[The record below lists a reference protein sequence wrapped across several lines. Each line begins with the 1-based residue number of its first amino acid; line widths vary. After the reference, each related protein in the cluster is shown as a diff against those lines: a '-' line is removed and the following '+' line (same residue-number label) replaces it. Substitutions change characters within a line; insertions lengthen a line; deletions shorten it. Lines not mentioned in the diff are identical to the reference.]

1 MAIGIKQQQK
11 LKQQLVMTPQ
21 VQQSIKL
28 LQEPRLELA
37 QFIRDELEQN
47 PLLEEV
53 EPEPLPAK
61 GEMPPPAQLAGEE
74 SEAAARTRT
83 EVETLAGTEW
93 RDYIDA
99 RERGAFSAP
108 TQDEDARGPAEAPAA
123 ESSLQE
129 HLRAQLPVA
138 SFSEAE
144 QRALAWIL
152 GNLDEDGYLEVG
164 LDEIAAGA
172 EADLECAGR
181 MLQRVQ
187 ALDPAGVAARDL
199 RECLLLQLRRR
210 GPEGAPAARLVEEAF
225 ECLERRDHAGIARRT
240 GLSPEEITR
249 AERCIRE
256 LDPRP
261 ARAFGGEAPVYI
273 TPDVFVIEDE
283 GENEGGF
290 RVVLNN
296 DDVPQLRIQS
306 SYRNMLGDS
315 ENLPQ
320 EARDYVQERLRSAL
334 WLIRSIQQRQQTIRK
349 VVESIVRKQREFFEQ
364 GVAHL
369 KPLTLREVADDIG
382 MHESTVSRVTASK
395 YMQTPYGLLP
405 FKYFFNP
412 GLQRQGGGAVSSE
425 SVREKIRAMIAGE
438 DARAP
443 LSDQRIVELL
453 GEQGIDIARRTVAKY
468 REALRILSS
477 AKRRQVG

>member
-47 PLLEEV
+47 PLLEEI
-53 EPEPLPAK
+53 EPEPAPPK
-61 GEMPPPAQLAGEE
+61 GEMPPPASLAVEE
-74 SEAAARTRT
+74 SPGAARTRT
-83 EVETLAGTEW
+83 EVETIAGPEW

-99 RERGAFSAP
+99 REPGGFA
-108 TQDEDARGPAEAPAA
+108 GPQAA
-123 ESSLQE
+123 EERRGTAEVGADASSLQE
-129 HLRAQLPVA
+129 HLRAQLPMA
-138 SFSEAE
+138 SWSEVE
-144 QRALAWIL
+144 QRVLGWII
-152 GNLDEDGYLEVG
+152 GNLDEDGYLEVSIE
-164 LDEIAAGA
+164 EIVQATGA
-172 EADLECAGR
+172 SHALAER
-181 MLQRVQ
+181 MLKQVQ

-199 RECLLLQLRRR
+199 RECLLIQLRRM
-210 GPEGAPAARLVEEAF
+210 GKEDTPAARLVEDAF
-225 ECLERRDHAGIARRT
+225 ECLHSQGHAGIARRT
-240 GLSPEEITR
+240 GLAPEQI
-249 AERCIRE
+249 AEAQRCIRE
-256 LDPRP
+256 LEPRP

-273 TPDVFVIEDE
+273 TPDVFVIEE
-283 GENEGGF
+283 QGEF

-306 SYRNMLGDS
+306 SYRNMLSDS

-320 EARDYVQERLRSAL
+320 DARDYVQERLRSAL
-334 WLIRSIQQRQQTIRK
+334 WLIRSIQQRQETIRK
-349 VVESIVRKQREFFEQ
+349 VVESIVRRQRAFFEQ
-364 GVAHL
+364 GALHL
-369 KPLTLREVADDIG
+369 EPLTLRDVADDIG

-412 GLQRQGGGAVSSE
+412 GLQRRGGGAVSSE

-438 DARAP
+438 APQAP
-443 LSDQRIVELL
+443 LSDQRIAELL

>member
-1 MAIGIKQQQK
+1 MAIGIKQQQR

-47 PLLEEV
+47 PLLEEI
-53 EPEPLPAK
+53 EPEPAPPK
-61 GEMPPPAQLAGEE
+61 GEMAPPASLAAEE
-74 SEAAARTRT
+74 SPAAARTRT
-83 EVETLAGTEW
+83 EVEMLAGPEW

-99 RERGAFSAP
+99 RERGGGFAASLP
-108 TQDEDARGPAEAPAA
+108 GEDGRGPAELSA
-123 ESSLQE
+123 ELSSLQE
-129 HLRAQLPVA
+129 YLRAQLHIA
-138 SFSEAE
+138 SLSEME
-144 QRALAWIL
+144 RRALDWIL
-152 GNLDEDGYLEVG
+152 GNLDEDGYLEVS
-164 LDEIAAGA
+164 LEEIAEGA
-172 EADLECAGR
+172 EASPECAGR
-181 MLQRVQ
+181 MLEQVQ

-199 RECLLLQLRRR
+199 RECLLIQLRRR
-210 GPEGAPAARLVEEAF
+210 GEGDTPAARLALEAF
-225 ECLERRDHAGIARRT
+225 DCLERSDQAGIARRT
-240 GLSPEEITR
+240 GLAPEEITH
-249 AERCIRE
+249 ALRCIRE

-261 ARAFGGEAPVYI
+261 ARAFGGETPVYI
-273 TPDVFVIEDE
+273 TPDVFVLEDE
-283 GENEGGF
+283 GEF

-296 DDVPQLRIQS
+296 DDVPQLRIQP

-315 ENLPQ
+315 QNLPQ
-320 EARDYVQERLRSAL
+320 DARDYVQERLRSAL

-349 VVESIVRKQREFFEQ
+349 VVESIVRQQREFFEQ
-364 GVAHL
+364 GVDHL
-369 KPLTLREVADDIG
+369 KPLNLRDVADDIG
-382 MHESTVSRVTASK
+382 MHESTVSRVTTNK

-412 GLQRQGGGAVSSE
+412 GLQRRNGGAVSSE

-438 DARAP
+438 EPQAP
-443 LSDQRIVELL
+443 LSDQRIAELL